1 MKLNVDGS
9 GHYEPHVMEVGGLI
23 RDGVGRWL
31 FRFARHCGLGNPLLS
46 KLFALEASLRS
57 HIV

>member
-1 MKLNVDGS
+1 MDGS

-46 KLFALEASLRS
+46 ELFALEASLRS